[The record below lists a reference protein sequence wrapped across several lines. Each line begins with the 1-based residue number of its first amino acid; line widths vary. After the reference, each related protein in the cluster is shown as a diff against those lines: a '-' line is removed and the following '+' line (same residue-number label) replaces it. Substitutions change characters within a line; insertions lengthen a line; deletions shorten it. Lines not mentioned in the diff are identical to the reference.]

1 MKQFVIMVM
10 ALLSVTAVAWAD
22 DKDKKFSPE
31 KFQAD
36 LEQFITKE
44 AALTPEEAAR
54 LFPVYREMGQ
64 KVRQLFQQQQQ
75 ISRSKPQGDANCRE
89 VIEQCDRLDIEMKQ
103 LQQQYHRR
111 FMELLPP
118 EKIYRVLRAETRFHR
133 RALRGMG
140 DGPEAKRGGN
150 KRQKKD

>member
-1 MKQFVIMVM
+1 MMVV
-10 ALLSVTAVAWAD
+10 ALLAATAGAWAQ
-22 DKDKKFSPE
+22 DKDNKFSPE

-64 KVRQLFQQQQQ
+64 KTRRLYQQQQQ
-75 ISRSKPQGDANCRE
+75 IGKSKPEGDANCRE
-89 VIEQCDRLDIEMKQ
+89 AIEQCDRLDIEMKQ

-111 FMELLPP
+111 FMELLSP
-118 EKIYRVLRAETRFHR
+118 EKVYRVLRAETRFHR
-133 RALRGMG
+133 KALRGMG
-140 DGPEAKRGGN
+140 ERPAPNKGGN
-150 KRQKKD
+150 RRPKKD